1 MFLREASGWLRG
13 VVGVRWRCHRSCMG
27 LGVGAF
33 AERAGGELAPYD
45 ELVERRERLTR
56 ALAALDGGDG
66 TKKRVRWEQIAE
78 YVAQH
83 PGAMPAEIAAALE
96 IPAANAHAHL
106 GRNEGTVFERRVD
119 GWHVIEGWEAQRR
132 SGSDG

>member
-1 MFLREASGWLRG
+1 MLKKEGRAVAPKRDVQGRFDTARRGITRELAD
-13 VVGVRWRCHRSCMG
+13 V
-27 LGVGAF
+27 
-33 AERAGGELAPYD
+33 EKELAPYD
-45 ELVERRERLTR
+45 ELVECRERLTR
-56 ALAALDGGDG
+56 ALAALDGAAD

-83 PGAMPAEIAAALE
+83 PAAMPAEIASALE

-106 GRNEGTVFERRVD
+106 GRNEGTVFERRMD

>member
-1 MFLREASGWLRG
+1 MLKKEGRAVAPKRDVQGRFDTARRGITRELAD
-13 VVGVRWRCHRSCMG
+13 V
-27 LGVGAF
+27 
-33 AERAGGELAPYD
+33 EKELAPYD

-119 GWHVIEGWEAQRR
+119 GWHVIEGWERLRR
-132 SGSDG
+132 GGDDR

>member
-1 MFLREASGWLRG
+1 MGSLGGGTERS
-13 VVGVRWRCHRSCMG
+13 RCHAGDHRLPAVDDDGRSS
-27 LGVGAF
+27 
-33 AERAGGELAPYD
+33 YD

-56 ALAALDGGDG
+56 ALAALDGGTG

-83 PGAMPAEIAAALE
+83 PAAMPAEIAAVLE

-106 GRNEGTVFERRVD
+106 GRNEGTVFERRID
-119 GWHVIEGWEAQRR
+119 GWHVIEGWEALRR
-132 SGSDG
+132 GEDDG